1 MTTIIYD
8 HKIKQVAID
17 SRLTMN
23 NIILSDLHDKTISG
37 DGFVYCF
44 AGEFADFELLS
55 TLEHNQNVDTIPCC
69 SAILIKDKKAFSVI
83 VNNSGYCSFC
93 ELTCQSRKYRQALL

>member
-83 VNNSGYCSFC
+83 VNNSVSLH
-93 ELTCQSRKYRQALL
+93 LTLLWVQVKILL